1 MNYVLLEK
9 SPGKISLHGKGDG
22 KNPQNMSPAVYPTPY
37 RQVDASAS
45 IPEGKASVWSTML
58 NLTNT
63 ITGAG
68 MLGLPY
74 AFANSGVA
82 LGLLWF
88 LITGFGESY
97 AIHLLG
103 KCILR
108 EQKYSF
114 RALVNKTL
122 HFKGKENFING
133 VMAFNCFGYCC
144 GYVIVCG
151 QLFPDIVKNFFS
163 VKSSSIF
170 TNPVFWISIMVW
182 AIAFPLVCLRS
193 LDNLKFTSALGFIG
207 ILYVAIISIL
217 YAFGKDF
224 MGDAC
229 AGHDEPCP
237 GDFYWW
243 FPGSVS
249 NLLRVISVFC
259 YAFVCTQNVPTLAF
273 ELKNKTVKRLDL
285 AANGAI
291 VFAIGIYFLT
301 ALSGYLIFGNIVDPD
316 MLVSFPRNTYTS
328 VARLMIAVV
337 LCTTFPLQMFP
348 TKNAVC
354 NIIFG
359 VDAINCK
366 NWQYYGTIFLLMA
379 SAWAV
384 GIFIKD
390 LSIVLAFIGGTASIF
405 IGYTLPAFLYIRLF
419 SHEGFTFDKIMSY
432 IVLFASMILSPLLLA
447 VEIYS
452 LVS

>member
-1 MNYVLLEK
+1 MKSCLLEK
-9 SPGKISLHGKGDG
+9 SPGKRSLQGEPREATGG
-22 KNPQNMSPAVYPTPY
+22 VMSPAVWPTPY
-37 RQVDASAS
+37 RNMDVSE
-45 IPEGKASVWSTML
+45 PVGKASICSTMI

-82 LGLLWF
+82 LGLVWF
-88 LITGFGESY
+88 LLTGFGESY

-103 KCILR
+103 KCILKER
-108 EQKYSF
+108 KYSF
-114 RALVNKTL
+114 RALVKKTL
-122 HFKGKENFING
+122 HFKGNENLING
-133 VMAFNCFGYCC
+133 IMAFNCFGYCC

-151 QLFPDIVKNFFS
+151 QLFPDIIKDFFK
-163 VKSSSIF
+163 VKSSSVLV
-170 TNPVFWISIMVW
+170 NPIFWISFMVW
-182 AIAFPLVCLRS
+182 CIAFPLVCLRS
-193 LDNLKFTSALGFIG
+193 LDNLKFTSAIGFIG
-207 ILYVAIISIL
+207 VVYVATITVL
-217 YAFGKDF
+217 YAFGKEF

-229 AGHDEPCP
+229 SGHVETCP

-249 NLLRVISVFC
+249 NLLRVISMFC
-259 YAFVCTQNVPTLAF
+259 YAFVCTQNIPTLTF
-273 ELKNKTVKRLDL
+273 ELKNKTIRRLDI
-285 AANGAI
+285 AVNGAI

-301 ALSGYLIFGNIVDPD
+301 ALGGYLIFGSVVDSD

-328 VARLMIAVV
+328 VARLMIALV

-354 NIIFG
+354 NIFFG
-359 VDAINCK
+359 WDALECN
-366 NWQYYGTIFLLMA
+366 NWQYYGTVFALMA
-379 SAWAV
+379 SAWAI

-390 LSIVLAFIGGTASIF
+390 LSIVLAFIGGTTSMF

-419 SHEGFTFDKIMSY
+419 KEEGFTFDKIMSY
-432 IVLFASMILSPLLLA
+432 VILLASMMLSPLLVG

-452 LVS
+452 LMQ